1 MLSTYRAVLRGH
13 VLEWQ
18 YDQPLNLPADRPVT
32 VHVTILDDGVTD
44 SLPQQGQQMAA
55 ALEQLA
61 HLPSTLGAVDA
72 AHWERE
78 IRQERSLPG
87 REQDADRQ

>member
-1 MLSTYRAVLRGH
+1 MLSTYRAVLRGR

-18 YDQPLNLPADRPVT
+18 YDQPLNLPSDRPVT
-32 VHVTILDDGVTD
+32 VHVTILDDVVTD
-44 SLPQQGQQMAA
+44 SPAQQGQQMAT

-72 AHWERE
+72 AQWERE